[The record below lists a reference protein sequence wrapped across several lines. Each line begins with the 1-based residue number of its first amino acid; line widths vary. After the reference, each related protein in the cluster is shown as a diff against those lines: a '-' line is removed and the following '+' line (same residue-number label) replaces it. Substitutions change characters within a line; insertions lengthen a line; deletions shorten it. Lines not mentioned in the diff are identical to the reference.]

1 MRIDA
6 HAHYTPPSMV
16 ENLASFAE
24 QEPYWGLL
32 IAPDP
37 INHTEQGWATPERM
51 LADMDLAGIDQI
63 VLLGESQQNH
73 DNCIARNDMGI
84 KLARRFP
91 GRVIPFAVLQPKSG
105 QRALDELHRCY
116 DAGARGVG
124 EMGPYSQGFGL
135 EDPDFL
141 RIVEACID
149 LDIPLNLHVS
159 EEIGHFYLGKSTT
172 PLRHY
177 HRLAQRYP
185 ELKLILAH
193 WGGGLL
199 FYEIM
204 PEVKQDLRN
213 VWYDMAASPLLFPT
227 EEILSV
233 ALQCVDHRKI
243 LFGSDYP
250 LLICRDKQSSPSFLP
265 FMQEIDALGL
275 SNDVYLDIMGRNA
288 ARLLGRMTPKSE
300 PVIRENGIGKEHGLK
315 AEAGPELAASSESVG
330 QPINRFMAVRAV
342 AEAWPETRKIFE
354 MYGIPWRDM
363 PVPHWEP
370 IAQAAASRG
379 YGPKDQ
385 CQLLAALNEE
395 VA

>member
-1 MRIDA
+1 MAEDL
-6 HAHYTPPSMV
+6 
-16 ENLASFAE
+16 ESFAE

-51 LADMDLAGIDQI
+51 LADMDQASIDKI

-73 DNCIARNDMGI
+73 DNCVARNDLGI
-84 KLARRFP
+84 ELASCYP
-91 GRVIPFAVLQPKSG
+91 GRVIPFAVLQPKAG
-105 QRALDELHRCY
+105 QEALDELKRCY
-116 DAGARGVG
+116 DAGVRGVG
-124 EMGPYSQGFGL
+124 ELGPYSQGFGL
-135 EDPDFL
+135 DDPDFL

-193 WGGGLL
+193 WGGGLF

-204 PEVKQDLRN
+204 PEVKQDLKN

-227 EEILSV
+227 EEILRV

-250 LLICRDKQSSPSFLP
+250 LLICRDKQSSPTFLP
-265 FMQEIDALGL
+265 FLHEINALEL
-275 SNDVYLDIMGRNA
+275 SADLMLDIMGTNA
-288 ARLLGRMTPKSE
+288 ARLLGLSAPHRDSEARKSR
-300 PVIRENGIGKEHGLK
+300 PGSK
-315 AEAGPELAASSESVG
+315 ASLAADPMPPDGPAE
-330 QPINRFMAVRAV
+330 PISRFMAVRAV
-342 AEAWPETRKIFE
+342 AEAWPETRKVFDL
-354 MYGIPWRDM
+354 YGLPWRDM

-379 YGPKDQ
+379 YGPKAQ
-385 CQLLAALNEE
+385 SKLLEQLNDAIA
-395 VA
+395 